1 MITKTKPGRARRL
14 LAIAS
19 LSAALMASA
28 AGTALAS
35 TEDTGLHLSP
45 GASGSLPTWF
55 FGHTQVCFGN
65 PEPVGGPDVS
75 YIWWSSTSNGSGSL
89 HPGSPP
95 TCMSRAFVGFRI
107 GIQDIS
113 LNAKLDV
120 WEPIGPA

>member
-1 MITKTKPGRARRL
+1 MITKTKPGSARRL

-19 LSAALMASA
+19 LSTALMAAA

-35 TEDTGLHLSP
+35 TQATGLHLSP
-45 GASGSLPTWF
+45 GESKDMPTWF
-55 FGHTQVCFGN
+55 FGRTQVCFGN

-89 HPGSPP
+89 HPGDQS
-95 TCMSRAFVGFRI
+95 CMVRSFVGFRI
-107 GIQDIS
+107 GIQDVS

>member
-1 MITKTKPGRARRL
+1 MITKTKPGRARRM

-19 LSAALMASA
+19 VTAALMAA
-28 AGTALAS
+28 TAGTALAS
-35 TEDTGLHLSP
+35 SQATGLHLSP
-45 GASGSLPTWF
+45 GESGSLPTWF
-55 FGHTQVCFGN
+55 FGRTQVCFGN

-89 HPGSPP
+89 PPGGQF
-95 TCMSRAFVGFRI
+95 CMARSFAGFRI